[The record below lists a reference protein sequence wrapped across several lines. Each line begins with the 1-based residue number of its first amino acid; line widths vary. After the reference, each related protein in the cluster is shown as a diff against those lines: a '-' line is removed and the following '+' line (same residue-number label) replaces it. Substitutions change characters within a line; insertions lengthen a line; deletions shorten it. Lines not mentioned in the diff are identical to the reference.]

1 MKKIVI
7 VAVMSFIA
15 VNVFAQ
21 FKQADKKY
29 NRMAYNAAIPKY
41 ERALRKDSANAEAWD
56 RLADSYRLTNYS
68 AGAVKAYAKAISLG
82 KNSVDNKF
90 YYAQALM
97 QTEYYSKAKVVL
109 ADLQSNAPDDERAK
123 NLLRGL
129 SEMEAYRSME
139 GVYTIKKTGVNS
151 GDSDFGPTIYSDG
164 VVFTSNRSMT
174 EWIGFAHSWTGK
186 QFYRLYKA
194 TGSDQNL
201 TGAVLF
207 ANTKQTK
214 YHDGPVCF
222 NSNGTQMIFTR
233 NNVEDGKVRKD
244 NKEVTRLKL
253 FTSQFSNN
261 EWGIDVPFQHN
272 SDDYSCAHPALS
284 ADNQTLYFSS
294 DMPGGKGGMD
304 LWKCKW
310 NGSSWD
316 TPVNLGDAINT
327 KGNELFPSIAK
338 DGTLYFASN
347 AHPGMGGL
355 DIFIA
360 KASGSDFGN
369 PENMG
374 SPLNSSDDDFA
385 IAIKPDGNSGYFS
398 SNRRAQGAND
408 DIYYFTK
415 KCTNADVLIV
425 DEETTEPLRDAEVKV
440 FENGVERNTMT
451 TDESGKFNMCLNPTS
466 NYEFIAKKNDYKEN
480 KSSLTKSQVAAAAE
494 SGTEVKLPLKKVPVI
509 VASVTGRVFNQDDK
523 SPVPGNAVALVNKS
537 TGEIVSTTTDQNG
550 IYKFENI
557 ALNTSWEVKTSK
569 KDCGEDIESFS
580 TSGFSSSKTI
590 NIDLPLLCKG
600 DIIQIENIYYDY
612 NKFDIRP
619 DAALELDKV
628 VTLLNK
634 YPTMEIELRSHTDAR
649 GKDEYNAKLSDN
661 RAKSAVDYIISKGI
675 PKGRLIAKGYGE
687 SELLNRCKNGVE
699 CDDKEHEQNRRTEF
713 KILKIQ

>member
-1 MKKIVI
+1 
-7 VAVMSFIA
+7 
-15 VNVFAQ
+15 
-21 FKQADKKY
+21 
-29 NRMAYNAAIPKY
+29 
-41 ERALRKDSANAEAWD
+41 
-56 RLADSYRLTNYS
+56 
-68 AGAVKAYAKAISLG
+68 
-82 KNSVDNKF
+82 
-90 YYAQALM
+90 
-97 QTEYYSKAKVVL
+97 
-109 ADLQSNAPDDERAK
+109 
-123 NLLRGL
+123 
-129 SEMEAYRSME
+129 
-139 GVYTIKKTGVNS
+139 
-151 GDSDFGPTIYSDG
+151 
-164 VVFTSNRSMT
+164 
-174 EWIGFAHSWTGK
+174 
-186 QFYRLYKA
+186 
-194 TGSDQNL
+194 
-201 TGAVLF
+201 
-207 ANTKQTK
+207 
-214 YHDGPVCF
+214 
-222 NSNGTQMIFTR
+222 
-233 NNVEDGKVRKD
+233 
-244 NKEVTRLKL
+244 
-253 FTSQFSNN
+253 
-261 EWGIDVPFQHN
+261 
-272 SDDYSCAHPALS
+272 
-284 ADNQTLYFSS
+284 
-294 DMPGGKGGMD
+294 
-304 LWKCKW
+304 
-310 NGSSWD
+310 
-316 TPVNLGDAINT
+316 
-327 KGNELFPSIAK
+327 
-338 DGTLYFASN
+338 
-347 AHPGMGGL
+347 
-355 DIFIA
+355 
-360 KASGSDFGN
+360 
-369 PENMG
+369 MG
-374 SPLNSSDDDFA
+374 SPINSSDDDFA

-580 TSGFSSSKTI
+580 TAGFSSSKTI